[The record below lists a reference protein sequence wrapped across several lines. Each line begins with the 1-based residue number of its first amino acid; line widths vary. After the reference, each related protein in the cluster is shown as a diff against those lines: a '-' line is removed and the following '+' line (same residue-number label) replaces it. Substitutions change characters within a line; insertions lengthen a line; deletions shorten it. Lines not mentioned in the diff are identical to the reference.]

1 MSMFSK
7 FKDLVEF
14 FKNVAIIIAF
24 VGLTL
29 EFLVPQSFRQ
39 LKAELDFDRS
49 WYFVGTWD
57 SGSNELI
64 KPRFTSGTTSRKLA
78 LGPEKRLPGG
88 AILLPFETYTRDAI
102 SESALDLN
110 MLIVGRSMPT
120 TTKGEITYLPSRSDC
135 LYVHDTSVT
144 SSSHPDKEFV
154 WVFASAQ
161 EC

>member
-1 MSMFSK
+1 MSMFDKSK
-7 FKDLVEF
+7 NIVEF
-14 FKNVAIIIAF
+14 LKNVAIIIAF
-24 VGLTL
+24 IGLTL
-29 EFLVPQSFRQ
+29 EFLVPQNFRQ

-57 SGSNELI
+57 SRSKDFF
-64 KPRFTSGTTSRKLA
+64 KPRFTSGTTARKLA

-88 AILLPFETYTRDAI
+88 AVLLPFKTYTRDSI

-120 TTKGEITYLPSRSDC
+120 TTKGEITYLPSTSDC

-144 SSSHPDKEFV
+144 PSAHPDREFV

-161 EC
+161 GC